1 MNVSTVDSCFVW
13 PQVPQSPAY
22 QIYATIVA
30 FYLPLSV
37 ILILNA
43 KIYITARRI
52 ITKVKMVLYVTQ
64 KSLLGPIPD
73 QIGPYICL
81 LHTWQ

>member
-1 MNVSTVDSCFVW
+1 MLPQLILELVW

-52 ITKVKMVLYVTQ
+52 ITKVRMVSYRILA
-64 KSLLGPIPD
+64 S
-73 QIGPYICL
+73 
-81 LHTWQ
+81 

>member
-1 MNVSTVDSCFVW
+1 MLPQLILEFVW

-52 ITKVKMVLYVTQ
+52 ITKVRMVSYRILA
-64 KSLLGPIPD
+64 S
-73 QIGPYICL
+73 
-81 LHTWQ
+81 

>member
-1 MNVSTVDSCFVW
+1 MS
-13 PQVPQSPAY
+13 QVPQSPAY

-52 ITKVKMVLYVTQ
+52 ITKVRMVSYRILA
-64 KSLLGPIPD
+64 S
-73 QIGPYICL
+73 
-81 LHTWQ
+81 

>member
-1 MNVSTVDSCFVW
+1 MISISDHVNVFPVESCLRWF
-13 PQVPQSPAY
+13 QVPQSPAY

-52 ITKVKMVLYVTQ
+52 INKVWMVSYV
-64 KSLLGPIPD
+64 
-73 QIGPYICL
+73 
-81 LHTWQ
+81 